1 MVSLQP
7 NHQSQTNP
15 LDLLEELV
23 FANDWPFD
31 RSSDFELVVEI
42 GGHWCDYH
50 MGFVW
55 QEEVGAI
62 FFSCQLEQRIP
73 DTRRDVVHALLAAV
87 NQTLWLGHFDLSTEE
102 AMLLFRHTIPLRG
115 VPRASVEL
123 LEDLVDTA
131 LQECERFYPALQ
143 LVLWGGQTPGEA
155 LTVAMMDTVGEA

>member
-31 RSSDFELVVEI
+31 RASDFELVVEI

-73 DTRRDVVHALLAAV
+73 DTRRDVVHGLLAAV
-87 NQTLWLGHFDLSTEE
+87 NQTLWLGHFDLSTED
-102 AMLLFRHTIPLRG
+102 AMPLFRHTIPLRG

-143 LVLWGGQTPGEA
+143 LVLWGGQTPSEA